1 MTSVAWFFKITLTI
15 ICSKMVNLGTEEIL
29 LGSLCFICKGNLSVS
44 MLKTKTNSFDAK
56 ENWVF
61 NVRALKCQLYHE

>member
-1 MTSVAWFFKITLTI
+1 
-15 ICSKMVNLGTEEIL
+15 MVNLGTEEIL